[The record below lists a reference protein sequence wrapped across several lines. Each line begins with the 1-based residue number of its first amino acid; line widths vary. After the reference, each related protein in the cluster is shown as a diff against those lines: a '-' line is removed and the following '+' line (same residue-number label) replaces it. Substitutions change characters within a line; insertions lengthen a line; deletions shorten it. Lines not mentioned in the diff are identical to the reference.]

1 MKRYSAVSVG
11 ILLFLSGCVATTR
24 YDWGEYEKTLY
35 SYYKHPEDVE
45 TFTQELISII
55 ENGEEEGKVPPGIYA
70 EYGYVLYLSS
80 KPLEAIH
87 YYEKEKEQW
96 SESAVFMDKMINLAK
111 LDSESETP
119 STPDESQASMP
130 ASMPGESP
138 ATTLNETQESTSDD
152 SHDGGDE
159 E

>member
-1 MKRYSAVSVG
+1 MKRFTAVSVG
-11 ILLFLSGCVATTR
+11 ILLLLSGCVATTR
-24 YDWGEYEKTLY
+24 YDWGEYEKRLY

-55 ENGEEEGKVPPGIYA
+55 ESGEEDGRVPPGIYA
-70 EYGYVLYLSS
+70 EYGYILYLSS
-80 KPLEAIH
+80 KPLEAIQ

-96 SESAVFMDKMINLAK
+96 PESAIFMDKMINLAK
-111 LDSESETP
+111 LDSVSETP
-119 STPDESQASMP
+119 STPDESHASIP
-130 ASMPGESP
+130 TESP
-138 ATTLNETQESTSDD
+138 ASTPDESQESTIVGD